1 MRVMRRKCKT
11 HLFQVFFMFLFLH
24 FLRSRMELRETFGAN
39 NIGEEGGESG
49 QDREEEEQLQVP
61 EEAQGINGPVADEE
75 RRDPSCR
82 RLRLTRRIDP
92 ITIVVPF
99 CDEPLEVLLDVLR
112 SIMDN
117 TWKKMIYEIIFMKG
131 NCKGSL
137 PMLDIEAALE
147 KEYDEVVLVRAGPER
162 GIMEGRRKAPIYTAA
177 DQLVFVDVHSR
188 FTPDWLR
195 PLLELLALSDTTIV
209 APMVETFDPRTG
221 RYQVPH
227 NGSVTGFDWY
237 LRPRTMPLPEVYRS
251 KLPTPFPSPV
261 IPSPV
266 FAVKK
271 DFYIS
276 LGTHDSAIS
285 TWLPAQ
291 LELSLKTWLCNGHV
305 LVVPCSRVLMP
316 HSSLDFGS
324 DYKDLL
330 GYKRIVQVWM
340 SVSQRQYVFRRRQDL
355 LSIDAGNL
363 QGLMTLKENLECKPW
378 EYYLNDVA
386 ADLTKIFPL
395 EEPRPLARGNVRSLV
410 RTDACVTSRG
420 QEGDHILLATCSE
433 KRNQL
438 QLWSLDWRNLLK
450 SSDELLC
457 LTANEDSKE
466 VPVLEECSTTEAV
479 PQNQI
484 WIYDP
489 DSGQIQ
495 NGRSKKCLAMKENS
509 DFLGQEEC
517 DDGSEKQK
525 WMFDFVNVN
534 HTSKGL

>member
-1 MRVMRRKCKT
+1 MRLVRRKCKA
-11 HLFQVFFMFLFLH
+11 HLFQLLFMFLFLH
-24 FLRSRMELRETFGAN
+24 FLRSRMEMRE
-39 NIGEEGGESG
+39 ISGEEGDES
-49 QDREEEEQLQVP
+49 DKEREEEQQLIVP
-61 EEAQGINGPVADEE
+61 EEAEDIAAINGPVADEE

-82 RLRLTRRIDP
+82 SLRLTRRIDP

-99 CDEPLEVLLDVLR
+99 CEEPLEVLLDVLR
-112 SIMDN
+112 SIKDN
-117 TWKKMIYEIIFMKG
+117 TWKKMIYEIVFMKG

-147 KEYDEVVLVRAGPER
+147 KEYDEVVLVRAGSER

-195 PLLELLALSDTTIV
+195 PLLEMLALSNNNIV

-221 RYQVPH
+221 RYQVPY
-227 NGSVTGFDWY
+227 NGSFTGFDWY
-237 LRPRTMPLPEVYRS
+237 LRPRVMPLPEVYRS
-251 KLPTPFPSPV
+251 KLPTPFLSPV

-276 LGTHDSAIS
+276 LGTHDPAIS
-285 TWLPAQ
+285 TWVPAQ

-316 HSSLDFGS
+316 HSSLDFSS

-330 GYKRIVQVWM
+330 GYKRIVQAWM

-355 LSIDAGNL
+355 LSIDAGSL
-363 QGLMTLKENLECKPW
+363 QGLMTLKDNLECKPW
-378 EYYLNDVA
+378 EYYLSDVA

-395 EEPRPLARGNVRSLV
+395 EEPRPFARGNIRSAVRN
-410 RTDACVTSRG
+410 DACVTSRG
-420 QEGDHILLATCSE
+420 KEGDHLLLATCSE
-433 KRNQL
+433 KRNQS

-457 LTANEDSKE
+457 WTANQDSKE
-466 VPVLEECSTTEAV
+466 VPVLEECSTAEAV
-479 PQNQI
+479 PQGQI
-484 WIYDP
+484 WMYEP
-489 DSGQIQ
+489 NSGHIQ
-495 NGRSKKCLAMKENS
+495 NGRSKKCLTMKENS
-509 DFLGQEEC
+509 DFLGQEAC
-517 DDGSEKQK
+517 DEESENQM
-525 WMFDFVNVN
+525 WIFDFVNLN
-534 HTSKGL
+534 HTSKGQ